1 MISRFRHAPAERRLL
16 KRGDIGQ
23 FWKDLNEFHV
33 RTDDPVATA
42 GAVIMAPAVAL
53 TKVGNA
59 IAGEFSPRKAE
70 PLGDGIVKYTARDIR
85 SLIGNTAGA
94 VGNLLTLHPLRAA
107 GNVLKGGMDALDIVA
122 VDPWLDVGSG
132 LVGHTRRQASSALS
146 LASQKL

>member
-1 MISRFRHAPAERRLL
+1 
-16 KRGDIGQ
+16 
-23 FWKDLNEFHV
+23 
-33 RTDDPVATA
+33 
-42 GAVIMAPAVAL
+42 MAPAVAI

-59 IAGEFSPRKAE
+59 IAGEFSPRPADA
-70 PLGDGIVKYTARDIR
+70 LGEGILKYTTRDVK

-107 GNVLKGGMDALDIVA
+107 GNVLKGGIDALDIVA

-146 LASQKL
+146 TAA